1 MCCSDSYARR
11 VPTPSR
17 TLNRDILRLAV
28 PALGSLVAEPLFLIV
43 DSALVGH
50 LGVTPLAGLGIAS
63 AVLQTIVGLMVFL
76 AYATTPA
83 VARRFG
89 AGDPTRAVSV
99 GIDGMWLALGIGAI
113 LALAGYLTTPF
124 LVGLF
129 GASPEVARDAET
141 YLGISMWGL
150 PAMLIVFAATGLLRG
165 MQDTVT
171 PLWIAGLGFGANALL
186 NWLFIYGF
194 GWGIGGSAFG
204 TVVAQWGMVAAYV
217 VVIGRLAR
225 THSASVRPHREG
237 VRGSARSGGWL
248 FLRTLTLRAALLATV
263 FVATGLGTEELAG
276 WQVAFTI
283 FSTAAFALDALAI
296 AAQALIGKGLGAG
309 DTGEVQRTLGAHRV
323 VGRLVRGDRR
333 RGDRRAVGCDR
344 AAVHRGCR
352 ARRPHSAGADRA
364 RRGAAGLRSGVR
376 ARRGADRGGGREVPR
391 DRRSPEPRALRA
403 RAHRARGAERGR
415 RGRTRLARGRL
426 LRGLHAGAARDPRLA
441 RPRRRLDDRRG
452 VGVQAQRRH
461 HSYITTA
468 AAADAL
474 IERVEPYCVI
484 STVPDAAASASGERP
499 GPS

>member
-1 MCCSDSYARR
+1 M
-11 VPTPSR
+11 PTSSR

-28 PALGSLVAEPLFLIV
+28 PALGSLIAEPMFLIV

-50 LGVTPLAGLGIAS
+50 LGVAPLAGLGIAS

-89 AGDPTRAVSV
+89 AGDPSKAVSV
-99 GIDGMWLALGIGAI
+99 GIDGMWLALGMGAI
-113 LALAGYLTTPF
+113 LALGGYLATPF

-129 GASPEVARDAET
+129 GATPEVARDAET

-194 GWGIGGSAFG
+194 GWGIAGSAFG
-204 TVVAQWGMVAAYV
+204 TVVAQWGMVGAYV

-225 THSASVRPHREG
+225 THSASIRPQRDG

-248 FLRTLTLRAALLATV
+248 FLRTVSLRAALLATV
-263 FVATGLGTEELAG
+263 GVATALGTEELAG

-309 DTGEVQRTLGAHRV
+309 ELDEVHRTLRRTVAWGVWFGVIVGGVIAALSGVIGLLFTGDPALAALIQPALLILAVAQPVCGVVFVLDGVLIGAGDAKYLAIAGV
-323 VGRLVRGDRR
+323 LNLVPFVPALIVLAAIGVG
-333 RGDRRAVGCDR
+333 
-344 AAVHRGCR
+344 
-352 ARRPHSAGADRA
+352 
-364 RRGAAGLRSGVR
+364 GAAGLAWLSVAFFGVYML
-376 ARRGADRGGGREVPR
+376 ARLATLGWRVRGA
-391 DRRSPEPRALRA
+391 AWM
-403 RAHRARGAERGR
+403 
-415 RGRTRLARGRL
+415 T
-426 LRGLHAGAARDPRLA
+426 AGA
-441 RPRRRLDDRRG
+441 
-452 VGVQAQRRH
+452 
-461 HSYITTA
+461 
-468 AAADAL
+468 
-474 IERVEPYCVI
+474 
-484 STVPDAAASASGERP
+484 
-499 GPS
+499 

>member
-1 MCCSDSYARR
+1 MCCSASYARG
-11 VPTPSR
+11 VSTPSR

-113 LALAGYLTTPF
+113 LALAGSLATPF

-129 GASPEVARDAET
+129 GAPPEVARDAET

-186 NWLFIYGF
+186 NGLFIYGF
-194 GWGIGGSAFG
+194 GLGIGGSAFG

-225 THSASVRPHREG
+225 RHDASVRPHREG

-248 FLRTLTLRAALLATV
+248 FLRTLSLRAALLATV
-263 FVATGLGTEELAG
+263 FVATDLGTEELAG

-309 DTGEVQRTLGAHRV
+309 ETGEVQRTLARTVAWGGWFGVIVGAVIGALSGVIGLLFTGDPALAALIQPALIVLAVAQPVCGV
-323 VGRLVRGDRR
+323 VFVLDGVLIGAGDAKYLAIAGVLNLVPFVPALIVL
-333 RGDRRAVGCDR
+333 AVLSVG
-344 AAVHRGCR
+344 
-352 ARRPHSAGADRA
+352 
-364 RRGAAGLRSGVR
+364 GAAGLAWLSVAFFGVYML
-376 ARRGADRGGGREVPR
+376 ARLATLGWRVRGAAWM
-391 DRRSPEPRALRA
+391 S
-403 RAHRARGAERGR
+403 
-415 RGRTRLARGRL
+415 
-426 LRGLHAGAARDPRLA
+426 AGA
-441 RPRRRLDDRRG
+441 
-452 VGVQAQRRH
+452 
-461 HSYITTA
+461 
-468 AAADAL
+468 
-474 IERVEPYCVI
+474 
-484 STVPDAAASASGERP
+484 
-499 GPS
+499 